1 MPSFFPRRSLA
12 SWGAPLPCAGRAP
25 AALVALALL
34 AFAAFAGCATP
45 PRYEG
50 QVYTGGGLQ
59 FRVGPEPA
67 GWSRIQTNH
76 GLLAFRS
83 EEEHATVL
91 VNGRCGQ
98 DGDDVPL
105 AALTAHLFLQF
116 TERAVEEEE
125 TLPFDG
131 REARRTVLQAK
142 LDGVPRRLE
151 VVVTKKDGCVYDFV
165 LITPPEA
172 FAAARPGFDRFVAGF
187 HVDPR

>member
-1 MPSFFPRRSLA
+1 
-12 SWGAPLPCAGRAP
+12 
-25 AALVALALL
+25 VALALGL
-34 AFAAFAGCATP
+34 AGVGCTP
-45 PRYEG
+45 APRYEG
-50 QVYTGGGLQ
+50 QVYTGGGLT
-59 FRVGPEPA
+59 FRTGAEPA
-67 GWSRIQTNH
+67 SWSRIETNH

-83 EEEHATVL
+83 DAERATIL

-116 TERAVEEEE
+116 TERSVEEEQ
-125 TLPFDG
+125 TFPFDD
-131 REARRTVLQAK
+131 REARRTVLLAK

-151 VVVTKKDGCVYDFV
+151 VVVAKKDGCVYDFI

-172 FAAARPGFDRFVAGF
+172 FAAARPGFDSFVAGF

>member
-1 MPSFFPRRSLA
+1 MLRRTR
-12 SWGAPLPCAGRAP
+12 CA
-25 AALVALALL
+25 LIALAL
-34 AFAAFAGCATP
+34 AALGGCTAA
-45 PRYEG
+45 PRDEG

-67 GWSRIQTNH
+67 GWARVQTNH

-83 EEEHATVL
+83 EEERSTVL

-116 TERAVEEEE
+116 TERNVEEEE

-165 LITPPEA
+165 LITAPES

-187 HVDPR
+187 HVEPR